1 MKPQNIFD
9 DLEFPTGEE
18 EVFQA
23 LLQEKNIQIE
33 RILSNGQRS
42 PQNGW
47 YDQEKDEWV
56 LLLAGKA
63 GIEFEG
69 QKITHFKK
77 GDHLHIQAHR
87 KHRVVYTSQHPPC
100 IWLAIHF

>member
-1 MKPQNIFD
+1 MKPKNIFD
-9 DLEFPTGEE
+9 NLEFPTGEK

-23 LLQEKNIQIE
+23 LFEKRNIQIE

-42 PQNGW
+42 PRTGY

-56 LLLAGKA
+56 ILLAGKA
-63 GIEFEG
+63 GIEFKE
-69 QKITHFKK
+69 QEIIHLRK
-77 GDHLHIQAHR
+77 GDYLLIKAHQ